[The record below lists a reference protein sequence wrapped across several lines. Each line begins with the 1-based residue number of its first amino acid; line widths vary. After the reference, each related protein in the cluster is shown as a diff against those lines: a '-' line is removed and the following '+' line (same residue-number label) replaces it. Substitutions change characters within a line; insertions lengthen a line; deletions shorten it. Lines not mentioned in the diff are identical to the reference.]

1 MSPEKFK
8 QLTSIHQLDLILNE
22 GREIMSRI
30 FLFYNVKL
38 FAVYDFFVEVWYKQ
52 TTNKVDRIVILDLI
66 DVFDLYEK
74 DIKLNDLTDS
84 AGE

>member
-1 MSPEKFK
+1 MRAEK
-8 QLTSIHQLDLILNE
+8 
-22 GREIMSRI
+22 
-30 FLFYNVKL
+30 LFTYLFVYNIKL

-52 TTNKVDRIVILDLI
+52 TTNKVDRIVILDLN

-74 DIKLNDLTDS
+74 DIKLNDLTDL